1 MGNQI
6 QLPNINPDSLVFED
20 EVEKPVKD
28 GFNLKNYLNVRLD
41 EGQTEKTVIIRLL
54 PMDLKTGSPF
64 VKIHTHNVKVPQEM
78 VKPGEKPYKSYICL
92 SKTGDIDHEK
102 YGSKCPFCEMN
113 YAAYKES
120 TKETDAVK
128 KKELQDISLSYK
140 SKETVIVRCIERGK
154 EDEGVKFWKFNIRE
168 KDKQDP
174 YNQIVKLYNMRK
186 EAAKLKN
193 KDENILD
200 IYNGKDLIVT
210 ITSNE
215 GNAAPRIVD
224 DSTFSPLSENE
235 ELMKEWIFDS
245 KKWQDVF
252 TCKSYEYLELVSQM
266 RIPWYD
272 KSIGKWVDKE
282 EYQKEHGANTDE
294 INNDIKEAEEKL
306 KGSIKETKKEEKKSD
321 FMSSISLDNNK
332 GDDLPF

>member
-6 QLPNINPDSLVFED
+6 QLPNINPNAIVFED
-20 EVEKPVKD
+20 EIEKPTKE

-41 EGQTEKTVIIRLL
+41 EGEQEKTVIIRLL

-78 VKPGEKPYKSYICL
+78 VKPGDKPYKNYICL
-92 SKTGDIDHEK
+92 SKTKDIDHDK
-102 YGSKCPFCEMN
+102 FGSKCPFCEMN
-113 YAAYKES
+113 RAAYTES
-120 TKETDAVK
+120 TKETDPIK
-128 KKELQDISLSYK
+128 KKELQDISLSYL

-174 YNQIVKLYNMRK
+174 YNQIIKLYNMRK

-193 KDENILD
+193 KEENILD

-215 GNAAPRIVD
+215 GTAAPRIVD
-224 DSTFSPLSENE
+224 DSSFSPLSEDE
-235 ELMKEWIFDS
+235 EQMRKWIYDT

-272 KSIGKWVDKE
+272 KTIGKWVDKE
-282 EYQKEHGANTDE
+282 EYQKEHGANTEKIDE
-294 INNDIKEAEEKL
+294 EIEEAKKNIKKTVNGTANKD
-306 KGSIKETKKEEKKSD
+306 D
-321 FMSSISLDNNK
+321 FMSSISLDNK
-332 GDDLPF
+332 GDDLPY